1 MLLDGAREVQ
11 DSYEGLGRAL
21 MRGRVI
27 GRAVGHHIPRARQ
40 PVRRICTGTV
50 ALVMSN
56 RQSNHGWLLAFV
68 FNLHDR
74 LQLADCKVLVQ
85 QEAGSCPACVS
96 RVTGAPLF

>member
-11 DSYEGLGRAL
+11 DSYEGLGRVL
-21 MRGRVI
+21 MRDHVI

-50 ALVMSN
+50 ACASVMSD
-56 RQSNHGWLLAFV
+56 RHSNHGWLLAFI

-74 LQLADCKVLVQ
+74 LQLADCKVL
-85 QEAGSCPACVS
+85 QEAGNCPASVS
-96 RVTGAPLF
+96 RITGVPLF